1 LTKEGSARLVTV
13 LADDLTGALDTAVQF
28 AREDSPVTVLL
39 RPHEDDARVV
49 VADTESRGLSPAAAT
64 RSLQGWIPLA
74 RGLVY
79 KKMDST
85 LRGPFAAEAE
95 ALGRALGKRGV
106 LVAPAFPRAGRT
118 VRQGVLHVHG
128 IPVHE
133 TEAAADPGCPI
144 TDSRVREAVRRYV
157 HSCCHTIGLPTV
169 REGVQAVTSALD
181 ALSGFAVA
189 DAETDA
195 DLAVLA
201 KALVERSDWL
211 PCGSAGLAEALAGR
225 LGFARSTTS
234 MAIRRPAVLVVGS
247 AHPASRRQLARVAE
261 ALDLAPVV
269 VGGEPEAELLERAD
283 RNYHRTG
290 VALLALP
297 EGRLATAAAESART
311 ALARLGAELVDRW
324 RAETLYATG
333 GETLLAVLEAL
344 DVAALRPLAEVAAGV
359 VISEARPAS
368 GRGLAVVSKAGGFGD
383 DDLLV
388 RLFATLPVNGTG

>member
-1 LTKEGSARLVTV
+1 VTV

-234 MAIRRPAVLVVGS
+234 MAIRRPAVL
-247 AHPASRRQLARVAE
+247 
-261 ALDLAPVV
+261 
-269 VGGEPEAELLERAD
+269 
-283 RNYHRTG
+283 
-290 VALLALP
+290 
-297 EGRLATAAAESART
+297 
-311 ALARLGAELVDRW
+311 
-324 RAETLYATG
+324 
-333 GETLLAVLEAL
+333 EAL